1 MRRGHI
7 IREITYRKDSKTDNM
22 WQNLLFYPIT
32 AAAGQ
37 EVFVPVIAGL
47 IVFVVV
53 LCAGVAFLG
62 IQFQKVYKE
71 KERYDLIAAHNESIW
86 LDYTFSPQHLVV
98 TGDIGSFT
106 GFDVLDFMGVEVYD
120 IYNWVNEEV
129 TPIRSEIRNFFDSG
143 EECFKKD
150 LLLHRLDDTYAWYA
164 VSGTLVK
171 SEKNRKNKRFVMR
184 MENIDS
190 QMTQEK
196 ELTEMAENDLLTGIL
211 NKKTM
216 ESRIS
221 VQLEHRI
228 GSENLVFFMIDLDNF
243 KEVNDNLGH
252 AYGDRVLTETAE
264 KIKQVFPSNA
274 LIGRLGGDEFAVFA
288 GFDAFDLDNLT
299 EYMTQ
304 KGEQLCQGLKAE
316 YANGDHVV
324 EVSASIGIA
333 SAPTDGEDFMSI
345 YQKADKALYLSKR
358 SGKDRYNLFQ
368 HSAADE

>member
-1 MRRGHI
+1 
-7 IREITYRKDSKTDNM
+7 M
-22 WQNLLFYPIT
+22 WQKLLYYPI
-32 AAAGQ
+32 AAAS
-37 EVFVPVIAGL
+37 ERVTFISVIAAL
-47 IVFVVV
+47 VVFIVV
-53 LCAGVAFLG
+53 LCAGIAFLG
-62 IQFQKVYKE
+62 IQFKKVYEE
-71 KERYDLIAAHNESIW
+71 KERYDLIAAQKESIW

-98 TGDIGSFT
+98 TGAIGQFT
-106 GFDVLDFMGVEVYD
+106 GFDMLDFMGVEVYD
-120 IYNWVNEEV
+120 IYNWVNEET
-129 TPIRSEIRNFFDSG
+129 TPVRSAIRNFFDSG
-143 EECFKKD
+143 DKYFKTD
-150 LLLHRLDDTYAWYA
+150 LLLRRLDDTYAWYA
-164 VSGTLVK
+164 VTGTLVK
-171 SEKNRKNKRFVMR
+171 HEKNQKNKRFVVR

-216 ESRIS
+216 ESRVS
-221 VQLEHRI
+221 AQLEHRM

-264 KIKQVFPSNA
+264 KIKTVFPANA

-288 GFDAFDLDNLT
+288 GFDAFDLENLT
-299 EYMTQ
+299 EYMTK
-304 KGEQLCQGLKAE
+304 KGERLCQTLKAK

-333 SAPTDGEDFMSI
+333 SAPTDGEDFMSV

>member
-1 MRRGHI
+1 
-7 IREITYRKDSKTDNM
+7 
-22 WQNLLFYPIT
+22 
-32 AAAGQ
+32 
-37 EVFVPVIAGL
+37 
-47 IVFVVV
+47 
-53 LCAGVAFLG
+53 
-62 IQFQKVYKE
+62 
-71 KERYDLIAAHNESIW
+71 
-86 LDYTFSPQHLVV
+86 
-98 TGDIGSFT
+98 
-106 GFDVLDFMGVEVYD
+106 
-120 IYNWVNEEV
+120 
-129 TPIRSEIRNFFDSG
+129 
-143 EECFKKD
+143 
-150 LLLHRLDDTYAWYA
+150 
-164 VSGTLVK
+164 
-171 SEKNRKNKRFVMR
+171 MR

-221 VQLEHRI
+221 AQLEHRI

-252 AYGDRVLTETAE
+252 AYGDLVLKETAE

-274 LIGRLGGDEFAVFA
+274 LIGRLGGDEFAVFVR
-288 GFDAFDLDNLT
+288 FDAFDLDNFT

-304 KGEQLCQGLKAE
+304 KGEQLCQSLKAE
-316 YANGDHVV
+316 YANGDHMV

-333 SAPTDGEDFMSI
+333 SAPTDGEDFMSV